1 MRSLSVSLGASADGT
16 VGNSC
21 CRCSVLE
28 QWSHTT
34 HTHADTIWYMR
45 VCGRAPCGR
54 VSSVC
59 VHAHLYDHFGL
70 GPLQVARTRPLI
82 CIVHVEYGRC
92 TLKARAA

>member
-34 HTHADTIWYMR
+34 HKHADTI
-45 VCGRAPCGR
+45 
-54 VSSVC
+54 
-59 VHAHLYDHFGL
+59 
-70 GPLQVARTRPLI
+70 
-82 CIVHVEYGRC
+82 
-92 TLKARAA
+92 